1 LLASGGCC
9 AVAEKAKRSVI
20 NAIILSIV
28 FIIHPELRQSCSQLV
43 IRKSMPGFIKIL
55 KIG

>member
-1 LLASGGCC
+1 LPAAGC